1 MLPRKGSLGLSSVG
15 FGFILL
21 GIGLIILGM
30 IFSSSGT
37 GQSGQIQGG
46 GIVLIGPVPIIFGTS
61 TAMILPLIIL
71 AVILMVFMLFLPFIL
86 RKMWIPELSEDT
98 YKVCPVCGQ
107 VIPRNARFCYH
118 CGNYII
124 DQE

>member
-1 MLPRKGSLGLSSVG
+1 
-15 FGFILL
+15 
-21 GIGLIILGM
+21 
-30 IFSSSGT
+30 
-37 GQSGQIQGG
+37 
-46 GIVLIGPVPIIFGTS
+46 
-61 TAMILPLIIL
+61 
-71 AVILMVFMLFLPFIL
+71 L
-86 RKMWIPELSEDT
+86 RKMWIPGLSEDT